1 MRNLFVVFSTIS
13 PVFFKRSRQVRMERR
28 LIPVA
33 SFSELRLVTSCPR
46 RTTIPCHLR
55 SFQLASRSRC
65 NHSATISGLS
75 CHSHSR
81 NLSCSFTHIVVEYR
95 EPVDV
100 AAESYPLLGYEL
112 VDCHLHV
119 LVDRLGQLGIRHAVG
134 VVQDPRG
141 KDALY
146 HVVNIISCHS
156 AKILVV
162 FQFLVQHKG
171 GILSPRATECNSP
184 GRRRSP

>member
-1 MRNLFVVFSTIS
+1 MVIS
-13 PVFFKRSRQVRMERR
+13 PVCISLPKHVLMVLTDS
-28 LIPVA
+28 PVA
-33 SFSELRLVTSCPR
+33 SLKACRPVTSCPR

-55 SFQLASRSRC
+55 SFQLANKSRC

-81 NLSCSFTHIVVEYR
+81 NLSCSFTHIVVEYW
-95 EPVDV
+95 EPVYI
-100 AAESYPLLGYEL
+100 ASERYPLLGYKL

-119 LVDRLGQLGIRHAVG
+119 LVDRLGQLGIRHAVR

-141 KDALY
+141 KYSLY
-146 HVVNIISCHS
+146 HVIYVISCHS

-162 FQFLVQHKG
+162 SLLLVQHTG
-171 GILSPRATECNSP
+171 GILSPRATECSTRDMHNSP
-184 GRRRSP
+184 